1 MEFSTVIE
9 DILEFDF
16 SKSIPGII
24 GFFLAVWFY
33 RQIDKASP
41 NKKDREGKPLPS
53 KNVFDAIEDIWD
65 DKSFIKDFAKI
76 LADEGNFE
84 EIEKQI
90 IDSSLE
96 TVTYEKELWD
106 KVDSPN
112 YRPPS
117 ISKRIVEKLMST
129 DSYKKLARKYKFQ
142 KNDEVNFAKLLYIT
156 ISKPDFS
163 EVAKTYIFQTAKK
176 GIFSIHPKIP
186 AYKLY
191 GYGSG

>member
-1 MEFSTVIE
+1 MKILKE
-9 DILEFDF
+9 DLVTSIL
-16 SKSIPGII
+16 GIV
-24 GFFLAVWFY
+24 GFFLAVWVY
-33 RQIDKASP
+33 RQIDKAFP

-53 KNVFDAIEDIWD
+53 KNVFDAIEDMWD
-65 DKSFIKDFAKI
+65 DKPFIKDFAKI
-76 LADEGNFE
+76 LADEGNFD

-112 YRPPS
+112 YRPSS
-117 ISKRIVEKLMST
+117 ISKRIVKKLMNT
-129 DSYKKLARKYKFQ
+129 QSYKRLAKKYKFE
-142 KNDEVNFAKLLYIT
+142 KNDEENFAKLLYIT

-163 EVAKTYIFQTAKK
+163 DIAKTYIFQTAKK
-176 GIFSIHPKIP
+176 SIFSIHPKIP